1 MEPARKRSRPSDNP
15 PTLTYASVSSGYC
28 DQLDD
33 DDDNESVH
41 SWQSAETGKLFLKI
55 KSIQIIN
62 LIVFVNQFLW
72 VILEMI
78 GFHHLMKMWRKNHS
92 LNMNYL
98 MKNPLSSTAVIRHLP

>member
-41 SWQSAETGKLFLKI
+41 SWQSAETGKLI
-55 KSIQIIN
+55 
-62 LIVFVNQFLW
+62 
-72 VILEMI
+72 
-78 GFHHLMKMWRKNHS
+78 
-92 LNMNYL
+92 
-98 MKNPLSSTAVIRHLP
+98 